1 MLVKPRAGQP
11 ANIKV
16 IGVGGGGGNA
26 IETMIQEGG
35 IPGVEFVV
43 VNTDAQ
49 ALLHSKA
56 NIKVQIGDAVTRGLG
71 SGGNPEMGRQ
81 AAEESI
87 DKLKDELTGADMVFI
102 TCGEGGGT
110 GTGAAPVVA
119 QVAKEM
125 GALTVAVVTKPF
137 DFEGAKRKMTAD
149 EGVETLKE
157 QVDTLIVVPNQ
168 KILQVVDRKTSIVDA
183 FKRIDSILH
192 QGVKGIAE
200 LITVAGLINVDF
212 ADVRTVM
219 SQAGTA
225 LMGMGVGSGEKRAMA
240 AIKQAISSPLL
251 DVSIEGARGML
262 FNIVGGP
269 DLSMSEIDE
278 AASIIQK
285 TVDPDADIIFG
296 AVIDE
301 KMVDQIKITL
311 IATKFD
317 ESRLKMFGYQSARRD
332 DIFGKSVE
340 PARPAQKDREAM
352 PEPELGEEDDDE
364 FDIFVKKQEP
374 EKKPHKPES
383 KQKDPFAGLDDFDEE
398 PSFSDDDDGFDIPAF
413 LRKK

>member
-11 ANIKV
+11 AKIKV

-26 IETMIQEGG
+26 LSSMIVDGG

-49 ALLHSKA
+49 ALLHHKA
-56 NIKVQIGDAVTRGLG
+56 PNKIQIGDSLTRGLG
-71 SGGNPEMGRQ
+71 SGGDPDIGRQ
-81 AAEESI
+81 AAEESRE
-87 DKLKDELTGADMVFI
+87 KLQEELEGADMVFI

-110 GTGAAPVVA
+110 GTGAAPIVA
-119 QVAKEM
+119 EIAKET
-125 GALTVAVVTKPF
+125 GALTVAVVTRPF
-137 DFEGAKRKMTAD
+137 EFEGSKRKFLAD
-149 EGVETLKE
+149 DGIHRLKDK
-157 QVDTLIVVPNQ
+157 VDTLIIVPNQ
-168 KILQVVDRKTSIVDA
+168 RVLQVIDKKTSIIDA
-183 FKRIDSILH
+183 FKRIDSVLH

-200 LITVAGLINVDF
+200 LITIPGLINVDF

-219 SQAGTA
+219 TNAGTA
-225 LMGMGVGSGEKRAMA
+225 LMGIGTGSGDKRAIA

-251 DVSIEGARGML
+251 DVSIEGAKGVL

-278 AASIIQK
+278 AASIIAK

-301 KMVDQIKITL
+301 KMIDQLKITL

-317 ESRLKMFGYQSARRD
+317 EGKLKMFRFRKETPEQEKEEEISLTPESAANIAKDR
-332 DIFGKSVE
+332 KSV
-340 PARPAQKDREAM
+340 
-352 PEPELGEEDDDE
+352 
-364 FDIFVKKQEP
+364 V
-374 EKKPHKPES
+374 
-383 KQKDPFAGLDDFDEE
+383 
-398 PSFSDDDDGFDIPAF
+398 
-413 LRKK
+413 